1 MTPTAAVERLT
12 ASERREQ
19 ILEAAVIVFAE
30 RGYEGAST
38 DVIARMAGISQPYL
52 FRLFGTKRDLI
63 IATIKRCFADTE
75 MLFQRAASGLEGDA
89 LLAAMGDA
97 YLDEIRRSP
106 LKLRA
111 QLQSYAACDDPA
123 IRAVVAEG
131 FGHLVRVAGELT
143 GLELGAPQLV
153 LRSGNAAQRPR
164 DDGADRRAGSMGDA
178 ADRGLCR
185 ERKVGRLSRR
195 IFFVR

>member
-1 MTPTAAVERLT
+1 MTPTATTQRLT
-12 ASERREQ
+12 ASDRREQ

-52 FRLFGTKRDLI
+52 FRLFGTKRELI

-89 LLAAMGDA
+89 ALGAMGEA
-97 YLDEIRRSP
+97 YIDEIRRSP
-106 LKLRA
+106 LRLRA

-123 IRAVVAEG
+123 IRTVVAEG
-131 FGHLVRVAGELT
+131 FGELVRLAERLT
-143 GLELGAPQLV
+143 GLEPA
-153 LRSGNAAQRPR
+153 
-164 DDGADRRAGSMGDA
+164 
-178 ADRGLCR
+178 
-185 ERKVGRLSRR
+185 RLSA
-195 IFFVR
+195 FFAQGM